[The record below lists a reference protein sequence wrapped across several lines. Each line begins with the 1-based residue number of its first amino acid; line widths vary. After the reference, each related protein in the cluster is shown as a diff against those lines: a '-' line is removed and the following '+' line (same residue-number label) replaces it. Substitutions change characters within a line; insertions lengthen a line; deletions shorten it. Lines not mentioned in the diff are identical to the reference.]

1 MKTYQGFVVAGSL
14 LTIGF
19 LLLVNFLTSS
29 DYFWSIYPSVAL
41 LLFPIGLYCITR
53 KKYIFLSMFSS
64 LFICIYLIVEN
75 YMNTP
80 EYPWFLYTIIPL
92 VMGPIMVV
100 LGKRT
105 KTMRVAM
112 LGSASIILYYLILNV
127 FLSPQYPWVI
137 FPAFAV
143 LWWPLTIYQVKRRA
157 YFRFSIYATLL
168 VSVFFISVNALSSPQ
183 EIWAIYPIFA
193 VLWWPLSM
201 YFFVYKKGLES

>member
-29 DYFWSIYPSVAL
+29 GYFWSIYPSIAL
-41 LLFPIGLYCITR
+41 LLFPVGLYCITR

-64 LFICIYLIVEN
+64 LFICIYLVVEN
-75 YMNTP
+75 YMYTP
-80 EYPWFLYTIIPL
+80 EYPWVLYVVLPL
-92 VMGPIMVV
+92 VMGPIMVM
-100 LGKRT
+100 LGKRI

-112 LGSASIILYYLILNV
+112 LGSVCIILYYLILNV

-143 LWWPLTIYQVKRRA
+143 LWWPLTIYHMKRRT
-157 YFRFSIYATLL
+157 YVRFSIYATLL
-168 VSVFFISVNALSSPQ
+168 VSVFFISVNVRSSPQ

-201 YFFVYKKGLES
+201 YFFVYKKELES